1 MQSNVRQKI
10 LAGVSVSVSVLSS
23 ISAQEVTKEPNI
35 IIIMAD
41 QLRVDLLQREGYPLN
56 TMPFADNLAKN
67 VHGLTVLIPLL
78 QPVVR
83 HVFQC

>member
-56 TMPFADNLAKN
+56 TMPFA
-67 VHGLTVLIPLL
+67 
-78 QPVVR
+78 R
-83 HVFQC
+83 

>member
-41 QLRVDLLQREGYPLN
+41 QLRVDLLKREGYPLN
-56 TMPFADNLAKN
+56 KMPFADNLAKYE
-67 VHGLTVLIPLL
+67 T
-78 QPVVR
+78 
-83 HVFQC
+83 

>member
-10 LAGVSVSVSVLSS
+10 LAGVSVSVLSS

-67 VHGLTVLIPLL
+67 GTWFDCAYTSAPAISECDP
-78 QPVVR
+78 
-83 HVFQC
+83 C

>member
-41 QLRVDLLQREGYPLN
+41 QLRVDLFTTGRISAEHDA
-56 TMPFADNLAKN
+56 FC
-67 VHGLTVLIPLL
+67 
-78 QPVVR
+78 R
-83 HVFQC
+83 

>member
-41 QLRVDLLQREGYPLN
+41 QFVTTGRISAEHDAFCR
-56 TMPFADNLAKN
+56 
-67 VHGLTVLIPLL
+67 
-78 QPVVR
+78 
-83 HVFQC
+83 

>member
-41 QLRVDLLQREGYPLN
+41 QLRVDL
-56 TMPFADNLAKN
+56 

>member
-1 MQSNVRQKI
+1 MLGRKSWQEF
-10 LAGVSVSVSVLSS
+10 SVSVSVLSS

-56 TMPFADNLAKN
+56 TMPFADNLAKMYM
-67 VHGLTVLIPLL
+67 V
-78 QPVVR
+78 
-83 HVFQC
+83 

>member
-41 QLRVDLLQREGYPLN
+41 QLRVDLLQRERYPLN
-56 TMPFADNLAKN
+56 TMPFTDNLAKK
-67 VHGLTVLIPLL
+67 GTW
-78 QPVVR
+78 
-83 HVFQC
+83 

>member
-41 QLRVDLLQREGYPLN
+41 QLRVTTGRISAEHDAFCR
-56 TMPFADNLAKN
+56 
-67 VHGLTVLIPLL
+67 
-78 QPVVR
+78 
-83 HVFQC
+83 